1 MGVNVL
7 HHAAERRF
15 EAIVDGT
22 RCVLEYRLHDEV
34 MSIDHTEV
42 PAAVG
47 GRGIAGDL
55 VRAAFETAR
64 RSGWRVLP
72 NCSYAAAWVE
82 RHPEFRD
89 LVTTG

>member
-1 MGVNVL
+1 MDVNVL
-7 HHAAERRF
+7 HHSTERRF
-15 EAIVDGT
+15 EAIVDGV
-22 RCVLEYRLHDEV
+22 RCVLEYGLRDGV
-34 MSIDHTEV
+34 MSIDHTGV

-47 GRGIAGDL
+47 GRGIASEL

-64 RSGWRVLP
+64 REGWRVLP
-72 NCSYAAAWVE
+72 ACSYAAAWVE